1 MRKMKLV
8 SLCIMM
14 LASLFTTGC
23 DVQQVMDVV
32 QRVAQGVQQ
41 AAPAIQQAV
50 NAVQQI
56 VNPNSNNNNT
66 AAAPANNN
74 RPAETT
80 TAPATTAAAVTI
92 PNATDREDVQPAR
105 PAAAAV
111 PPQATLPAATGG
123 REAGSAFMTRT
134 ANMSR
139 AQKDQ
144 AIIDAITAG
153 NMPDFLRS
161 FRDVTVTKTL
171 SDGRSHTI
179 TYKVMPDYLAIGTN
193 EDFVRVPMSSTAAQR
208 IAERFNCILPT
219 TQMVDDI
226 YRNAQTRL
234 APQPMPAG
242 SSMTSNQYFV
252 DHQRRV
258 EQAARTAGHTNGRLI
273 AGHKKD
279 IVISNRLDRN
289 PGRVAIYGWH
299 QTNGRPIQNLST
311 VHEAAYADY
320 SHGVRLIQ
328 KTVVVD
334 GREMNIE
341 DVLRDPV
348 LSGLLSN
355 EGVIRNASAAR

>member
-1 MRKMKLV
+1 MRRMKLV

-23 DVQQVMDVV
+23 DVQQVMDVI

-56 VNPNSNNNNT
+56 ANPNNNNNNT
-66 AAAPANNN
+66 AAAPANNAP
-74 RPAETT
+74 PAETNT
-80 TAPATTAAAVTI
+80 PNNNATVTI
-92 PNATDREDVQPAR
+92 PNAGDAEDVQPAR
-105 PAAAAV
+105 PAANAT
-111 PPQATLPAATGG
+111 PPQATLPAAAGG

-144 AIIDAITAG
+144 AIIDAITSG

-179 TYKVMPDYLAIGTN
+179 TYKVMPDYLAVGSN
-193 EDFVRVPMSSTAAQR
+193 DDFVRVPMSSTAAQR

-234 APQPMPAG
+234 APQPLPAG
-242 SSMTSNQYFV
+242 ANMTSNQYFV

-258 EQAARTAGHTNGRLI
+258 EQAASTAGHTNGRLI

-299 QTNGRPIQNLST
+299 QTNGRPIQSLST